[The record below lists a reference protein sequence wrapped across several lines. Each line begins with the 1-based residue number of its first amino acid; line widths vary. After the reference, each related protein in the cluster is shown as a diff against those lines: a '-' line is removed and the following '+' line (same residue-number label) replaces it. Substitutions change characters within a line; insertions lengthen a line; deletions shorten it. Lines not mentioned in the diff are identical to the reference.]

1 MDLTTRELA
10 SLVWIGVA
18 FVGAMSVR
26 GVRAHVPHLLRAAFT
41 WKLTVSYILLV
52 ACTVAFVV
60 FGYRAHLWSWDLLK
74 PTIVWFLTT
83 ALVMFFGLDKA
94 MESRAY
100 FRRAALRT
108 IEIPVFLQFLADLFP
123 LSIWVEIPM
132 QGVLIVLVLVATVGR
147 NADDDKQRALG
158 RGIDV
163 LLGIV
168 GIALLAA
175 SLAQVIRLW
184 RDLSLVGLLKEF
196 VLPVWLT
203 LALLPF
209 MYGFALFAAYG
220 KAFTRINLRSEERRR
235 AWRAKAALLLR
246 VGPFLYRLR
255 ESGPATYGMVHAD
268 SLAAALGA
276 FDEARLRRLEA
287 KKEELLAKDR
297 LRRYAGVKGVD
308 ADGLQLDRREFEET
322 IDALQYLAMCHM
334 GHHRNLGRYRTDM
347 LDLLGDTLST
357 VKGLPEPHGVQ
368 MRVAEGGRHWYAWR
382 TLPSGWVL
390 GIGASGPP
398 PSQWYYDA
406 SMPPSGPPK
415 KGLAGWFDSLAA
427 YPRLTHWP

>member
-1 MDLTTRELA
+1 
-10 SLVWIGVA
+10 
-18 FVGAMSVR
+18 
-26 GVRAHVPHLLRAAFT
+26 
-41 WKLTVSYILLV
+41 
-52 ACTVAFVV
+52 
-60 FGYRAHLWSWDLLK
+60 
-74 PTIVWFLTT
+74 
-83 ALVMFFGLDKA
+83 
-94 MESRAY
+94 
-100 FRRAALRT
+100 
-108 IEIPVFLQFLADLFP
+108 
-123 LSIWVEIPM
+123 M
-132 QGVLIVLVLVATVGR
+132 QGVLIVLVLVATVGK

-163 LLGIV
+163 LLGII

-175 SLAQVIRLW
+175 SLVQVIRLW

-220 KAFTRINLRSEERRR
+220 KAFIRIDIRTEERRR
-235 AWRAKAALLLR
+235 AWRAKAALVLR

-268 SLAAALGA
+268 SLGAALGA

-287 KKEELLAKDR
+287 EKEELLAEVR
-297 LRRYAGVKGVD
+297 LRRYAGVRGVN

-322 IDALQYLAMCHM
+322 VDALQYLAMCHM
-334 GHHRNLGRYRTDM
+334 GHYRNLGKYRSDM
-347 LDLLGDTLST
+347 LDMLGDTLST
-357 VKGLPEPHGVQ
+357 MKGLPEPHGVQ
-368 MRVAEGGRHWYAWR
+368 MRVTGGGRHWYAWR

-390 GIGASGPP
+390 GIGACGPP
-398 PSQWYYDA
+398 SSQWYYDA
-406 SMPPSGPPK
+406 SKPPWGPPK

-427 YPRLTHWP
+427 YPRPTHWP